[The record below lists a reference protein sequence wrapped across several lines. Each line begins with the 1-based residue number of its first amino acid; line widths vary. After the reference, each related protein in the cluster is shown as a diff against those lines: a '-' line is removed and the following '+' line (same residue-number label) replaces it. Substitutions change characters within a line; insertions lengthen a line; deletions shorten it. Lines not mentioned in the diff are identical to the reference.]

1 MSARRSEAELCREA
15 RRVFR
20 KLSAEGAHLAR
31 TDEGYALHAGGRA
44 RGGSLSVSRES
55 FVEFVR
61 RGWLKPR
68 DTDPQSWCLSDAG
81 EGWYLRVQAANAPF
95 AAQHQ
100 ARVEKL
106 IETANGTRRVT
117 VNEGESPLGWLRR
130 RRLIDPAQFQAGER
144 LRRDFT
150 IAQLTPRLGVDFT
163 APIVLG
169 RRGLRTETTLSE
181 AVLAAKQRFRAAMV
195 AVGPGLADTLFDVC
209 CHLAGLEEVERDRS
223 WPKRSARVVLV
234 IALDRLAAHY
244 GLTITARAHAPTRAW
259 RAEPQEGD

>member
-1 MSARRSEAELCREA
+1 MTGRKTEAEVCREA

-20 KLSAEGAHLAR
+20 KLSGDGAYLGR
-31 TDEGYALHAGGRA
+31 SDEGYALYVSARA
-44 RGGSLSVSRES
+44 RRVSLTVSLES
-55 FVEFVR
+55 FAEFYR
-61 RGWLKPR
+61 RGWLAPCG
-68 DTDPQSWCLSDAG
+68 TDPQRWRLSDAG
-81 EGWYLRVQAANAPF
+81 MGWYLRVRAVTEPF

-100 ARVEKL
+100 ARVERL
-106 IETANGTRRVT
+106 VETAAGTRRVT

-163 APIVLG
+163 APITHG
-169 RRGLRTETTLSE
+169 RRGARHESTLSE

-209 CHLAGLEEVERDRS
+209 CHLAGLEAIERERN

-234 IALDRLAAHY
+234 IALDRLASHY

-259 RAEPQEGD
+259 RAEPEEET